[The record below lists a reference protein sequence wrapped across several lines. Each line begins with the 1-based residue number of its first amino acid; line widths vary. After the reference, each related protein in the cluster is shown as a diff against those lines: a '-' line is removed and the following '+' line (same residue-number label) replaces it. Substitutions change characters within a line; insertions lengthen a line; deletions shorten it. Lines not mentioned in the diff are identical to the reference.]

1 MLYFQKSLRLLFV
14 IFTIVSMVTFA
25 YYISRNSA
33 SSMANNLFELVEEEE
48 ERQVTEVPEV
58 HLVLQDGNNLLP
70 IIDSN
75 DLNFPDYISL
85 KAQLT
90 HPVFLKPPSA

>member
-1 MLYFQKSLRLLFV
+1 
-14 IFTIVSMVTFA
+14 MVTFA

-33 SSMANNLFELVEEEE
+33 SNVANNLFQLVEEEE

-70 IIDSN
+70 IIYSKSF
-75 DLNFPDYISL
+75 NFPAYISL

-90 HPVFLKPPSA
+90 HIVFLKPPSA